1 MHSLP
6 PMPSSADDDR
16 PSLEPASHE
25 APERFQ
31 SGIRLCDAAPESVR
45 VNFADLEVQST
56 TLRALLAVDIDH
68 ASHSHFYCGL
78 SGDIT
83 EEGGVFVSTYRPL
96 EMGTPVVVE
105 LTILGSRETVL
116 VKGTVVW
123 LREHSSTD
131 PRGVGIAIQRLSDED
146 RRRVEAFC
154 RLREPLYYED
164 VG

>member
-1 MHSLP
+1 MP
-6 PMPSSADDDR
+6 PDADDARLSD
-16 PSLEPASHE
+16 
-25 APERFQ
+25 APENTAPDERFQ
-31 SGIRLCDAAPESVR
+31 SGIRLCDAPPESVR

-68 ASHSHFYCGL
+68 SSHSQFFCGL

-96 EMGTPVVVE
+96 AIGTPVVVE
-105 LTILGSRETVL
+105 LTLLGSRETVL
-116 VKGTVVW
+116 VKGTVSW

-131 PRGVGIAIQRLSDED
+131 PRGVGIQIQKLSDED

-154 RLREPLYYED
+154 RLREPLYYDD